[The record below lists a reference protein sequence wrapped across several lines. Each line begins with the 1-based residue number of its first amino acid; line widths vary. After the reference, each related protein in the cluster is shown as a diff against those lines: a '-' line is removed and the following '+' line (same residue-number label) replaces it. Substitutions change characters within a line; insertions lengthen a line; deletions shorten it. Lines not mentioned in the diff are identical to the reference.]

1 MSCQSPHWLCRG
13 EAKFSHTKIA
23 LLETSFKKDI
33 RTLAGEYRAK
43 GYPESG
49 FSNTTNRSISLNAI
63 SLCCGIVG
71 NMFLLFNFTQIVR
84 YIIALPVTIILWFI
98 SAGIVSKISLSPV
111 LYVQT

>member
-1 MSCQSPHWLCRG
+1 M
-13 EAKFSHTKIA
+13 KIA

-33 RTLAGEYRAK
+33 QTLAGEYRARR
-43 GYPESG
+43 YPASS

-98 SAGIVSKISLSPV
+98 SAGIVSDISPSLV
-111 LYVQT
+111 LYLPGLTLACSYVELP